1 MNKLMTIQEFS
12 DRTGIPKSTLR
23 FYESKKLL
31 LPIERG
37 LNGYR
42 LYANH
47 QVAIVKLITTLR
59 IADVPISEIQN
70 YLQEHDES
78 VRQNM
83 MSEWVRTIR
92 NKRDLLDVS
101 LRYLESDSIRDDIYL
116 IDKNDEKIIWFVEQ
130 STTGKFGEHFVKRAN
145 ELKQCNIRI
154 KSYYLNYIS
163 GREVIKAQIGFGV
176 PDDTKINGLTEIDFI
191 EHMPACICLALPF
204 KEHPT
209 KLKDG
214 YQKLLQYA
222 LQHKWVPTRSILEWY
237 RGEDFT
243 QLDLLLPVIQVGQGD
258 K

>member
-23 FYESKKLL
+23 FYESKNLL
-31 LPIERG
+31 LPIERSS
-37 LNGYR
+37 NGYR
-42 LYANH
+42 IYADH
-47 QVAIVKLITTLR
+47 QVAIVKLISTLR
-59 IADVPISEIQN
+59 IADVPITKIQN

-101 LRYLESDSIRDDIYL
+101 LRYLESDSLRDAIYL

-130 STTGKFGEHFVKRAN
+130 STTGKFGEHFVKRAS

-154 KSYYLNYIS
+154 KSYYLNYLS
-163 GREVIKAQIGFGV
+163 GRDVIKAQIGFGV
-176 PDDTKINGLTEIDFI
+176 PDDMQTNSLSDVDFI
-191 EHMPACICLALPF
+191 EHMPSCICLALPF

-243 QLDLLLPVIQVGQGD
+243 QLDLLLPVIQVETS
-258 K
+258 